1 MRFANLAP
9 RGRLGADAS
18 DRAWDISSLDDAY
31 EQFLEAASPGYSRHY
46 RDFPF
51 LDELTVA
58 GGFAE
63 MTSYSVEWFRQ
74 MTDEQ
79 FLGISLS
86 STKVRRAIENLGKEK
101 VVNGL
106 KNLMMPFLTADRRV
120 HVHCRSRLFLAT
132 SY

>member
-1 MRFANLAP
+1 MHREGVLA
-9 RGRLGADAS
+9 LMQN
-18 DRAWDISSLDDAY
+18 DRAWDISSLDDDY
-31 EQFLEAASPGYSRHY
+31 EQFLEAASPGHSRHY

-58 GGFAE
+58 RGFAE
-63 MTSYSVEWFRQ
+63 LTSYSVEWFRQ

-79 FLGISLS
+79 FLGMSLS
-86 STKVRRAIENLGKEK
+86 STKVQRAIENLGTER

-106 KNLMMPFLTADRRV
+106 KNLMIPFLTADRRV